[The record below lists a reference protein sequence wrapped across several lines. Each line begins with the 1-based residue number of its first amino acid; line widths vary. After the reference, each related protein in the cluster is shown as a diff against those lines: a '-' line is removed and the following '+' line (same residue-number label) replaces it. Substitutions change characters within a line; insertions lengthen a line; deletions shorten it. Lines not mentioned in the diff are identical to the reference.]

1 MIEQGTD
8 EWLAERAGRITASR
22 FKDVIGV
29 NKSGKFLKARDDYMM
44 ELAFE
49 RLSGVPKHS
58 VSSQA
63 MQWGTEAEPIARE
76 SYELSTGLFVDETGL
91 IVHPSYGFIGGS
103 PDGLVDDDGIIE
115 IKSPHD
121 EKVHIKTWLEG
132 MPEQHMPQVQGNLM
146 VTGRQWCDF
155 ISFDPRQAKSYQL
168 YVQRIERDDEY
179 IHDLLNSLIN
189 FEQELQFMIEKITD
203 RAA

>member
-1 MIEQGTD
+1 MTEQGTD

-49 RLSGVPKHS
+49 RLSGSPKHS
-58 VSSQA
+58 VSSQS

-76 SYELSTGLFVDETGL
+76 AYELHTGLFVDETGL
-91 IVHPSYGFIGGS
+91 IIDPRYDFIGGS
-103 PDGLVDDDGIIE
+103 PDGIIDDDGIIE

-121 EKVHIKTWLEG
+121 EKVHIRTWLEG
-132 MPEQHMPQVQGNLM
+132 MPDHHMPQVQGNMM
-146 VTGRQWCDF
+146 VTGRHWCDF
-155 ISFDPRQAKSYQL
+155 ISFDPRQAKNYQL
-168 YVQRIERDDEY
+168 YVQRIDRDDEY
-179 IHDLLNSLIN
+179 INDLMNRLVN
-189 FEQELQFMIEKITD
+189 FEQELQFMIEKITS